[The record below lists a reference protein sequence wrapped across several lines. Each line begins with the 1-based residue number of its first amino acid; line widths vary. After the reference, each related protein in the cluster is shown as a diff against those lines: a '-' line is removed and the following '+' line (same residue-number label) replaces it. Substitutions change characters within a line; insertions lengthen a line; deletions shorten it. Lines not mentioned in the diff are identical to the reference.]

1 MNILNMKVRF
11 KLTSGVFL
19 TAGFFVAP
27 CLCQE
32 LTPVYEAKIDTLIVS
47 AYRTAA
53 EEFPCK
59 PKTGG
64 KPRMIRWQD
73 VEKCLNDAEERI
85 DWEEITRQIEALR
98 EEGGF
103 ARADFYEAVESS
115 MSAHA
120 IPYDRVFSVKKKDA
134 LLPLS
139 NTVLKFLPDESLID
153 LPVYSKRLKEKIG
166 TFAGSFTYERSG
178 GLSAANTYRLSMFQY
193 KDLRGDLQTPAIGD
207 RLLLDSFG
215 IPWEEA
221 SKQPGFRLTVYKLT
235 TKYFR

>member
-1 MNILNMKVRF
+1 MNILNIKARF
-11 KLTSGVFL
+11 RLVLGACL
-19 TAGFFVAP
+19 TAIFYAVP
-27 CLCQE
+27 SPCQE
-32 LTPVYEAKIDTLIVS
+32 LTSVFKTRIDTLIVS

-53 EEFPCK
+53 KEFPCK

-73 VEKCLNDAEERI
+73 VEKCLNDAADRI
-85 DWEEITRQIEALR
+85 DWEDLTRQIEALR

-103 ARADFYEAVESS
+103 SRLEVYDAVEDS
-115 MSAHA
+115 MSTHA
-120 IPYDRVFSVKKKDA
+120 MTYDRVFTMKKKDA

-139 NTVLKFLPDESLID
+139 NTVLKFLPDDSLID

-178 GLSAANTYRLSMFQY
+178 GLSAANTYRLAMFQY
-193 KDLRGDLQTPAIGD
+193 KDLRGDLQTPTISN

-215 IPWEEA
+215 VPWEDA
-221 SKQPGFRLTVYKLT
+221 STQPGFRLTVDKLT